1 MKGPSDLHNFVDDC
15 VEAGR
20 RDRISG
26 GMLPVRFSRWCVALF
41 LVFAGVVP
49 ATMVRATTVVPPE
62 FSALVNGADYIVHA
76 VVKRVTAEKR
86 ARGNGVKIVTL
97 VELEVIEVV
106 AGTPPE
112 KVTLELLG
120 GKVGD
125 EELRVVG
132 MPQFEVGDEDILFVS
147 KNGRAVAPLYAMGH
161 GRYVV
166 ERDAASGRKFV
177 KREDGAPLQD
187 TAQVSL
193 PLAKGGAGEL
203 VRRRMAL
210 SSALGPEEF
219 IRRIRA
225 ERTNES
231 GGQPVR

>member
-1 MKGPSDLHNFVDDC
+1 MLFVHF
-15 VEAGR
+15 GR
-20 RDRISG
+20 LRLVLASLVG
-26 GMLPVRFSRWCVALF
+26 G
-41 LVFAGVVP
+41 LVFAG
-49 ATMVRATTVVPPE
+49 AARGTTVVPPE
-62 FSALVNGADYIVHA
+62 FTELVNGSDYIVHA
-76 VVKRVTAEKR
+76 VVKQVSSEKR

-132 MPQFEVGDEDILFVS
+132 MPQFAVGDEDILFVS

-161 GRYVV
+161 GRYGV
-166 ERDAASGRKFV
+166 ERDGASGRTWV
-177 KREDGAPLQD
+177 KRADGVPLQD

-193 PLAKGGAGEL
+193 PLAKGGTGEL
-203 VRRRMAL
+203 VRRAAGL
-210 SSALGPEEF
+210 SSALEPAEF

-225 ERTNES
+225 ERKNE
-231 GGQPVR
+231 GAGEAAK